1 MTNALEGFK
10 VVKQIPH
17 TKEMEFSTKR
27 NIIIME
33 RKKNPMLEG
42 ESPTVTIDTFEQ
54 NWEFIETVKKK
65 IESEQIKVQ
74 LLTETDSKA
83 RSEERKV

>member
-17 TKEMEFSTKR
+17 SKEIEFATKR

-42 ESPTVTIDTFEQ
+42 ESPRVTMEVID
-54 NWEFIETVKKK
+54 K
-65 IESEQIKVQ
+65 S
-74 LLTETDSKA
+74 
-83 RSEERKV
+83 